1 MNIKKFL
8 DKNCIDLKDK
18 VIVLNGSTGGLG
30 QYIAKMLVMKN
41 ANLILLDRDL
51 VKGEILKKQL
61 KEINGNVFIKQI
73 PVDLSNFNSLIDGIK
88 QLNEFEKIDALILN
102 AGAYHLPRVQSD
114 EYNQVF
120 KINFISPYFLAK
132 KLLPKLRKSSLAK
145 VVVMSSLAYKF
156 TTFNSNDI
164 DYTSSNNA
172 NKIYGNSKKFL
183 MTSLFELFKNE
194 KKVTL
199 SIVHPG
205 ITYTNITR
213 HFNKFLKF
221 IIKVPMKIVFNS
233 PKKASICA
241 ILGLNT
247 TLNSYEWLGPKY
259 FDIWGKPIPKN
270 IKNISENEKL
280 DIYNLANE
288 IYNQI
293 ESQLN

>member
-61 KEINGNVFIKQI
+61 KEINSNVFIKQI

-270 IKNISENEKL
+270 IKKISENEKL

>member
-270 IKNISENEKL
+270 IKKISENEKL

>member
-172 NKIYGNSKKFL
+172 NKIYGNSKRFL

-270 IKNISENEKL
+270 IKKISENKKL

>member
-73 PVDLSNFNSLIDGIK
+73 PVDLSSFNSLIDGIK

-172 NKIYGNSKKFL
+172 NKIYGNSKRFL

-247 TLNSYEWLGPKY
+247 TLSSYEWLAPKY
-259 FDIWGKPIPKN
+259 FDIWGKSVKR
-270 IKNISENEKL
+270 KVENISENEKIA
-280 DIYNLANE
+280 IYNLANE
-288 IYNQI
+288 VYNQI
-293 ESQLN
+293 QSQIK